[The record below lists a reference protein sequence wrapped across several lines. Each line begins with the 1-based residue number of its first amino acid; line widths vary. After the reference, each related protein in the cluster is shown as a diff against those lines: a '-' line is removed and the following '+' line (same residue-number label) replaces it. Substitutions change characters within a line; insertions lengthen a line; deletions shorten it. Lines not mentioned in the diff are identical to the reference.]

1 MKRYRE
7 LFAFP
12 NVWVL
17 VLSAFP
23 ARVAYGMVAL
33 AIFFKTEDATGSIAA
48 AGLAIGIN
56 SVAGAATAGLRGML
70 MDRYGQKW
78 PLRIFVPGY
87 AGMMLILNTM
97 ENRNGILVAA
107 FIMGIT
113 APPINLSVRPLWR
126 DIVPK
131 DFLRTAYA
139 VDTSVMSSAGVL
151 GPVIAT
157 SLALSFLS
165 F

>member
-7 LFAFP
+7 LFAIP

-48 AGLAIGIN
+48 AGFAIGIN

-70 MDRYGQKW
+70 MDKYGKKCH
-78 PLRIFVPGY
+78 FVS
-87 AGMMLILNTM
+87 LCL
-97 ENRNGILVAA
+97 
-107 FIMGIT
+107 
-113 APPINLSVRPLWR
+113 
-126 DIVPK
+126 
-131 DFLRTAYA
+131 
-139 VDTSVMSSAGVL
+139 
-151 GPVIAT
+151 AT
-157 SLALSFLS
+157 RE
-165 F
+165 